1 MAAVDRLVDRDLAEA
16 FPLEV
21 FADAVGLLAEA
32 SEVAAVLLV
41 ASDDASFMPG
51 SELVID
57 GRIETTLTSQA
68 WRQAEPRG
76 SACHPP
82 SSPIM

>member
-1 MAAVDRLVDRDLAEA
+1 VDRLVDRDLAEA

-21 FADAVGLLAEA
+21 FADAVGLFAEA
-32 SEVAAVLLV
+32 SDVARAVLFV
-41 ASDDASFMPG
+41 ASDDASFVTG
-51 SELVID
+51 SEIVIN
-57 GRIETTLTSQA
+57 GRIDTTLTSQV

-82 SSPIM
+82 SSLIM